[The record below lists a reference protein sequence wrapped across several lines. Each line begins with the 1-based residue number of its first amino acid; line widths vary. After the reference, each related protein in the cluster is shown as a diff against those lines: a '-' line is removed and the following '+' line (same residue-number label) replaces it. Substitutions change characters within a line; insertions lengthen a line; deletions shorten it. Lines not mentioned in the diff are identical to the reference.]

1 MATVIEHLEFNI
13 NNFRNRKTLMLNK
26 LDEAIKRGEVDKE
39 VLPHLEILNSFPFC
53 FTTSSC
59 SGRIALIDAPLVG
72 PKYESKKA
80 YRWHSPVDADIV
92 WEKINSYTPGHILWL
107 KYDSFIISLS
117 LCSIDWA
124 TFFIKLARYLNL
136 KDSGIRS
143 INPRAGY
150 VNMDFMSTEKISTP
164 IRTRKKILIDYEY
177 FNSLMDIANFLMQKN
192 KIKLSLLIEC
202 LTLLKDWLNE
212 HPRCIPELKIFDPI
226 ISRYRQKINELKSTH
241 TFKKYE
247 LL

>member
-80 YRWHSPVDADIV
+80 FRWHSPVDTDIV
-92 WEKINSYTPGHILWL
+92 W
-107 KYDSFIISLS
+107 
-117 LCSIDWA
+117 
-124 TFFIKLARYLNL
+124 
-136 KDSGIRS
+136 
-143 INPRAGY
+143 
-150 VNMDFMSTEKISTP
+150 
-164 IRTRKKILIDYEY
+164 
-177 FNSLMDIANFLMQKN
+177 
-192 KIKLSLLIEC
+192 
-202 LTLLKDWLNE
+202 
-212 HPRCIPELKIFDPI
+212 
-226 ISRYRQKINELKSTH
+226 
-241 TFKKYE
+241 
-247 LL
+247 

>member
-92 WEKINSYTPGHILWL
+92 L
-107 KYDSFIISLS
+107 
-117 LCSIDWA
+117 
-124 TFFIKLARYLNL
+124 
-136 KDSGIRS
+136 
-143 INPRAGY
+143 
-150 VNMDFMSTEKISTP
+150 
-164 IRTRKKILIDYEY
+164 
-177 FNSLMDIANFLMQKN
+177 
-192 KIKLSLLIEC
+192 
-202 LTLLKDWLNE
+202 
-212 HPRCIPELKIFDPI
+212 
-226 ISRYRQKINELKSTH
+226 
-241 TFKKYE
+241 
-247 LL
+247 